1 MRRAR
6 RPGKV
11 HLVGAGP
18 GDPRLITV
26 RGAEVLGR
34 AGVVIADAL
43 APPELLRLA
52 PDSAERIDAGKRG
65 GGRRV
70 DQERINR
77 LMIDRARR
85 GLVVVRLKGGDPSLF
100 GRGGEESEALARAG
114 IPFEVVPGVTA
125 ALGAAACAGIPL
137 TDRRHAA
144 SVVFATAQTDPKAA
158 KRPIDWKGLAG
169 ADTVVLY
176 MSVAGLASAVA
187 RLLKAGRPR
196 GTPAVLVRWATR
208 PEQRVLAGSLGT
220 IARRARRAR
229 LLPPALLIVGEVAR
243 SRRRLDWFGRRALS
257 GRTIVVT
264 RSREQAASFAAL
276 LAEEGARV
284 LEAPAIALRPPRS
297 WAPLDRALER
307 VGGYDYLIFTS
318 VNGVA
323 RFFERWQSGRRDV
336 RDLKGIAI
344 VAIGP
349 ATAAALEA
357 RGLRVA
363 VVPEEFRAEGL
374 ERALRGRP
382 LAGARVLIARA
393 AVARDLLVRA
403 LRRRGARVDVVPVYR
418 TVASHEGAREVAAAL
433 RAGEID
439 LLTFTSSST
448 VERFTATLRRLGL
461 GRRLRRVPAAVI
473 GPITARAA
481 RRSGLRVVLSPRRYT
496 VPALAE
502 AIIRR
507 FRSSPSGI
515 PRGS

>member
-196 GTPAVLVRWATR
+196 GTPAVLVR
-208 PEQRVLAGSLGT
+208 
-220 IARRARRAR
+220 
-229 LLPPALLIVGEVAR
+229 LPPC
-243 SRRRLDWFGRRALS
+243 
-257 GRTIVVT
+257 
-264 RSREQAASFAAL
+264 
-276 LAEEGARV
+276 
-284 LEAPAIALRPPRS
+284 
-297 WAPLDRALER
+297 
-307 VGGYDYLIFTS
+307 
-318 VNGVA
+318 
-323 RFFERWQSGRRDV
+323 
-336 RDLKGIAI
+336 
-344 VAIGP
+344 
-349 ATAAALEA
+349 
-357 RGLRVA
+357 
-363 VVPEEFRAEGL
+363 
-374 ERALRGRP
+374 
-382 LAGARVLIARA
+382 
-393 AVARDLLVRA
+393 
-403 LRRRGARVDVVPVYR
+403 
-418 TVASHEGAREVAAAL
+418 
-433 RAGEID
+433 
-439 LLTFTSSST
+439 
-448 VERFTATLRRLGL
+448 
-461 GRRLRRVPAAVI
+461 
-473 GPITARAA
+473 
-481 RRSGLRVVLSPRRYT
+481 
-496 VPALAE
+496 
-502 AIIRR
+502 
-507 FRSSPSGI
+507 
-515 PRGS
+515 